1 MTTLH
6 LATRTK
12 ITMLPKTKTQL
23 QTELRPTQNELQE
36 LRQAMEVL
44 RQQQQA
50 QQTQPRSNR
59 NRAQQPDHHQPNPEE
74 SNTAPPPAANLEH
87 NTSAANVHIA
97 PTAKSS
103 TVIKMTQP
111 KEFSYE
117 PTTQPTMPTNGRRF
131 NKWLASSG
139 LDRETD
145 LRKISILTTTAGEAV
160 EELCEIHASHLKV
173 NLSRGQKGGY
183 SRCSARPAH
192 KLNTAHRLCSFGTSH
207 NDPIAQPVQ
216 RPEAS

>member
-36 LRQAMEVL
+36 LRQAKEVL

-50 QQTQPRSNR
+50 QKTQPRSNR
-59 NRAQQPDHHQPNPEE
+59 SRTQQPDQHQ
-74 SNTAPPPAANLEH
+74 SNTEENKTAPKPAANLKH

-97 PTAKSS
+97 PTATSS

-117 PTTQPTMPTNGRRF
+117 PYNTTNY
-131 NKWLASSG
+131 A
-139 LDRETD
+139 D
-145 LRKISILTTTAGEAV
+145 
-160 EELCEIHASHLKV
+160 
-173 NLSRGQKGGY
+173 
-183 SRCSARPAH
+183 
-192 KLNTAHRLCSFGTSH
+192 
-207 NDPIAQPVQ
+207 
-216 RPEAS
+216 